1 MKNILLLLLVGILA
15 FGCQN
20 AEQAQE
26 EETEETVSV
35 DDKWAEM
42 MVIHDEVMPKM
53 GELRKVQTELEKLIG
68 EESTLDAD
76 AQEKVGTVALALEA
90 ARSGMMDWMMPMKDI
105 MNNLPSMPQEE
116 ALKVIQEKTDLISKV
131 SVEMKKSLA
140 DGKALLEEFDTENN
154 EQ

>member
-1 MKNILLLLLVGILA
+1 MNNILLLFMLA
-15 FGCQN
+15 LFAFNCQN
-20 AEQAQE
+20 AEQTQE
-26 EETEETVSV
+26 EATEETVSV

-42 MVIHDEVMPKM
+42 MVIHDEVMPQM

-68 EESTLDAD
+68 EESTLDSE
-76 AQEKVGTVALALEA
+76 AQEKIGSVALALEA

-116 ALKVIQEKTDLISKV
+116 ALKVIKEKTDLISKV
-131 SVEMKKSLA
+131 SDDMKKSLT
-140 DGKALLEEFDTENN
+140 DGKALLEEFATETN